1 MLFNKFD
8 IETMPS
14 ATRKGPASYKQ
25 VTAIANK
32 FSRKGKTLDWVKFN
46 RIKACLWG
54 EVSNNKFSFD
64 QAHDLLSNK
73 KTLPAK
79 YTKMIKDYLAQQ

>member
-1 MLFNKFD
+1 MSFN

-14 ATRKGPASYKQ
+14 GTRKGPASFAQ
-25 VTAIANK
+25 VRAIATK
-32 FSRKGKTLDWVKFN
+32 FSKKAGGTLDWAKFN
-46 RIKACLWG
+46 QIKGCLWSQ
-54 EVSNNKFSFD
+54 VNDNKLSFD
-64 QAHDLLSNK
+64 EAHKLLSSK